1 MIYFKK
7 SLGQNFLNDL
17 NIIKKI
23 ISLTNIENKNVIEI
37 GPGKG
42 ALSFQILKKKD
53 HLFLLKKIM
62 TYQKNLR
69 KSLKTKNINVYN
81 DDIMNFDIEKCKKNS
96 IVFEISHI
104 IFHLKY

>member
-17 NIIKKI
+17 NVIKKI

-42 ALSFQILKKKD
+42 ALSFQILKKNQD

-69 KSLKTKNINVYN
+69 K
-81 DDIMNFDIEKCKKNS
+81 NF
-96 IVFEISHI
+96 
-104 IFHLKY
+104 